1 MSDSPM
7 HGSVTVPARFLVEA
21 EWKLKMSHGQ
31 FANLLG
37 VSRRSIIRWES
48 RGAQVLTGSMLK
60 LAVALDAVSPELA
73 AECRTLVSQD
83 PTVPASDEIVD
94 AILRAAALALG
105 TSPEAVRPGVDA
117 AFRAAR
123 SRGVSAQAV
132 VLGLTP
138 AVVPPPT
145 NGG

>member
-1 MSDSPM
+1 M
-7 HGSVTVPARFLVEA
+7 HGVVTVPARFLVEA
-21 EWKLKMSHGQ
+21 EGKLKMSHQ
-31 FANLLG
+31 EFADLLE

-48 RGAQVLTGSMLK
+48 RGACVLTGSMLK
-60 LAVALDAVSPELA
+60 LALALDAVCPELA
-73 AECRTLVSQD
+73 AECRTLVCQD

-94 AILRAAALALG
+94 VILRAAGLALG
-105 TSPEAVRPGVDA
+105 TSPEAARAGVDA

-123 SRGVSAQAV
+123 SRGVSVQAV

-145 NGG
+145 TGG